1 LASNN
6 TILTYNAQNLTTAT
20 STTAIV
26 GLPAAENIVSID
38 YRPAT
43 GQLYALGS
51 SSRIYF
57 INEKSGVATA
67 VGSTI
72 FSLRNCRSKRF
83 FRF

>member
-1 LASNN
+1 LD
-6 TILTYNAQNLTTAT
+6 YR
-20 STTAIV
+20 
-26 GLPAAENIVSID
+26 AENIVSID

-67 VGSTI
+67 VGSTV
-72 FSLRNCRSKRF
+72 FSPILGLMHH
-83 FRF
+83 